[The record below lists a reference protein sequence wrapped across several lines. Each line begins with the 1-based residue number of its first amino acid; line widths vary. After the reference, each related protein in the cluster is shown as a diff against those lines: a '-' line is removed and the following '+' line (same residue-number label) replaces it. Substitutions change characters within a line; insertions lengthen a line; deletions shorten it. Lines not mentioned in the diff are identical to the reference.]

1 MKVLKFK
8 SIKSRLIVL
17 FAVLLGS
24 SSILIGALSL
34 WTSYRTLRKEAE
46 KSVSTIAVEVAKLEM
61 SRLETRR
68 ATLETIAAINEIKT
82 MNWIMQER
90 VLLRM
95 LDESHFKTLGVLQMD
110 GTVQYI
116 DGRTTELSEDDPGR
130 KALNGDR
137 NAIKFSINE
146 DVKLILMQAVPI
158 YSDGSVVG
166 ALVGLSDGL
175 SLTETVM
182 DIGYGEDGYG
192 YILDGEGTIIAHPN
206 TEYVFRQFNPIE
218 VSKSDSSYIPLAK
231 LIEKIKKDKQGIEKY
246 NFNGNSL
253 YAGYAAI
260 EGTDWTFVIT
270 CTEDEV
276 LGAVKVYQRLLLIF
290 VFIILVIGIVVT
302 YFVGD
307 SITKPIILLSQ
318 DITRLS
324 DLDISKD
331 INPNYLKQSD
341 EIGIMATAMQNL
353 AHKLRGII
361 GDINNYSQQVAA
373 SSEELNATSQ
383 QTSTISQEVAKT
395 VEEIAQGA
403 SEQAKHTQEGTEKAE
418 YLGDILAKVEEYISN
433 VNTVADKV
441 SLAVKDGLVDIE
453 ELNEI
458 TKESTGS
465 MKLINDTIIKANESS
480 VKIGEASNLI
490 QNIAGQTNLLALNAS
505 IEAARAG
512 EAGKGF
518 AVVADEIGKL
528 AEQSKKSTQVIN
540 QIVEELQ
547 ANTKVAVNTMERATK
562 ISIEQAQKVAGSK
575 EKYQLI
581 ERAMEEAIE
590 AIELLIKSGK
600 NMNVVK
606 QEIINVLANLS
617 VIAQENAAS
626 TEEAS
631 AAMEE
636 QTASIE
642 EVAGSSNNLA
652 ELAEQLLELV
662 TRFKV

>member
-1 MKVLKFK
+1 MQK
-8 SIKSRLIVL
+8 
-17 FAVLLGS
+17 
-24 SSILIGALSL
+24 
-34 WTSYRTLRKEAE
+34 
-46 KSVSTIAVEVAKLEM
+46 
-61 SRLETRR
+61 RR
-68 ATLETIAAINEIKT
+68 I
-82 MNWIMQER
+82 
-90 VLLRM
+90 
-95 LDESHFKTLGVLQMD
+95 HF
-110 GTVQYI
+110 
-116 DGRTTELSEDDPGR
+116 
-130 KALNGDR
+130 
-137 NAIKFSINE
+137 
-146 DVKLILMQAVPI
+146 
-158 YSDGSVVG
+158 
-166 ALVGLSDGL
+166 
-175 SLTETVM
+175 
-182 DIGYGEDGYG
+182 
-192 YILDGEGTIIAHPN
+192 
-206 TEYVFRQFNPIE
+206 
-218 VSKSDSSYIPLAK
+218 
-231 LIEKIKKDKQGIEKY
+231 
-246 NFNGNSL
+246 
-253 YAGYAAI
+253 
-260 EGTDWTFVIT
+260 
-270 CTEDEV
+270 
-276 LGAVKVYQRLLLIF
+276 
-290 VFIILVIGIVVT
+290 
-302 YFVGD
+302 
-307 SITKPIILLSQ
+307 
-318 DITRLS
+318 
-324 DLDISKD
+324 
-331 INPNYLKQSD
+331 
-341 EIGIMATAMQNL
+341 
-353 AHKLRGII
+353 
-361 GDINNYSQQVAA
+361 
-373 SSEELNATSQ
+373 
-383 QTSTISQEVAKT
+383 
-395 VEEIAQGA
+395 
-403 SEQAKHTQEGTEKAE
+403 
-418 YLGDILAKVEEYISN
+418 N

>member
-1 MKVLKFK
+1 M
-8 SIKSRLIVL
+8 
-17 FAVLLGS
+17 
-24 SSILIGALSL
+24 
-34 WTSYRTLRKEAE
+34 
-46 KSVSTIAVEVAKLEM
+46 
-61 SRLETRR
+61 
-68 ATLETIAAINEIKT
+68 
-82 MNWIMQER
+82 
-90 VLLRM
+90 
-95 LDESHFKTLGVLQMD
+95 
-110 GTVQYI
+110 
-116 DGRTTELSEDDPGR
+116 
-130 KALNGDR
+130 
-137 NAIKFSINE
+137 
-146 DVKLILMQAVPI
+146 
-158 YSDGSVVG
+158 
-166 ALVGLSDGL
+166 
-175 SLTETVM
+175 
-182 DIGYGEDGYG
+182 
-192 YILDGEGTIIAHPN
+192 
-206 TEYVFRQFNPIE
+206 
-218 VSKSDSSYIPLAK
+218 
-231 LIEKIKKDKQGIEKY
+231 
-246 NFNGNSL
+246 
-253 YAGYAAI
+253 
-260 EGTDWTFVIT
+260 
-270 CTEDEV
+270 
-276 LGAVKVYQRLLLIF
+276 
-290 VFIILVIGIVVT
+290 
-302 YFVGD
+302 
-307 SITKPIILLSQ
+307 
-318 DITRLS
+318 
-324 DLDISKD
+324 
-331 INPNYLKQSD
+331 
-341 EIGIMATAMQNL
+341 
-353 AHKLRGII
+353 
-361 GDINNYSQQVAA
+361 
-373 SSEELNATSQ
+373 
-383 QTSTISQEVAKT
+383 
-395 VEEIAQGA
+395 
-403 SEQAKHTQEGTEKAE
+403 
-418 YLGDILAKVEEYISN
+418 
-433 VNTVADKV
+433 
-441 SLAVKDGLVDIE
+441 DIE

-662 TRFKV
+662 TRFRYKLISI